1 MSALA
6 GLIPLLNR
14 IDALIKK
21 MDELITVM
29 TGKVPE
35 GVPEVPEIIVPAPQ
49 VVVERLNNRYL
60 IVEIDTSVARTDEP
74 IGLKNMLLKQGVE
87 YARYMTILDVGGGF
101 TYKLNT
107 TGVPALTGQVGAEHE
122 FEIEEIFITNSAAA
136 GTARLFIEYRV
147 E

>member
-1 MSALA
+1 VSALA
-6 GLIPLLNR
+6 GLFSLLNR

-21 MDELITVM
+21 IDELITVISRKP
-29 TGKVPE
+29 TE
-35 GVPEVPEIIVPAPQ
+35 GVEVVVPAPQ

-60 IVEIDTSVARTDEP
+60 IIEIDTSVARTDEP
-74 IGLKNMLLKQGVE
+74 IGLKNILLGQGVE

-122 FEIEEIFITNSAAA
+122 FEIEEIFITNSAAV
-136 GTARLFIEYRV
+136 GTAKLFIEYRV